1 MESTFYA
8 QGLNF
13 IAASSLWSFFAGS
26 AAVNMG
32 AQGDQTKPCGF
43 VVPLFLFPV
52 QYFEGSSRERQARE
66 ERCTDEK
73 KSHEGTNN

>member
-32 AQGDQTKPCGF
+32 AQGDQAKQALRIRRSPF
-43 VVPLFLFPV
+43 SVPSPIF
-52 QYFEGSSRERQARE
+52 R
-66 ERCTDEK
+66 
-73 KSHEGTNN
+73 

>member
-52 QYFEGSSRERQARE
+52 QYFGELESDKRVKRKRY
-66 ERCTDEK
+66 RRK
-73 KSHEGTNN
+73 KIA

>member
-32 AQGDQTKPCGF
+32 AQGDQAK
-43 VVPLFLFPV
+43 
-52 QYFEGSSRERQARE
+52 
-66 ERCTDEK
+66 
-73 KSHEGTNN
+73 